1 MKHIP
6 TFESFLNEAMKDTR
20 EIVGKEMEDII
31 DAIDFLGKS
40 VMGKTALDK
49 ACKGNVPYRI
59 FLNDER
65 GFSKPGGLQSSSIDF
80 ISNASSNMKVEEFID
95 CVNKV
100 LADNGYDKFEVKI
113 LK

>member
-1 MKHIP
+1 MKHIR

-31 DAIDFLGKS
+31 DALNFLGKS
-40 VMGKTALDK
+40 ALGRTALDK
-49 ACKGNVPYRI
+49 ACNGKVPYTI
-59 FLNDER
+59 FLTDEK
-65 GFSKPGGLQSSSIDF
+65 GFPKPGGLHSSSVDF
-80 ISNASSNMKVEEFID
+80 ISKLGSGMKVEEFID

>member
-1 MKHIP
+1 MKHIN

-31 DAIDFLGKS
+31 DALNFLGKS
-40 VMGKTALDK
+40 AMGRTALDK
-49 ACKGNVPYRI
+49 ACKGKIPYTI
-59 FLNDER
+59 FLKDEK
-65 GFSKPGGLQSSSIDF
+65 GFPKPGGLHSSSIDF
-80 ISNASSNMKVEEFID
+80 VSNASSGMKVEDFID

-100 LADNGYDKFEVKI
+100 LDDHGYDKFKVKI